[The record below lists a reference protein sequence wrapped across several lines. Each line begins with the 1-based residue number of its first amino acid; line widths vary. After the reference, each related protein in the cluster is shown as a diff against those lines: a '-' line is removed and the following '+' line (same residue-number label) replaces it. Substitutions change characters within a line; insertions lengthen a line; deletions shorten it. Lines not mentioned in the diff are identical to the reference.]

1 MSLKKFYNLGKFKF
15 SKIYRSITGKG
26 NLRTLQLIKQEFP
39 ELKIKSFKS
48 GTKVFDWVIPAEW
61 NVKDAY
67 VKDKDNKKII
77 NFKKNFLH
85 LVGYSIPKKIILSK
99 KELIKRLY
107 TQTDLP
113 DAIPFITSYYKKHY
127 GFCVSENLKKK
138 IIKKYKK
145 KDKFKINIDSSF
157 NNRGKIYYG
166 ELVIK
171 GKSEQEI
178 LISTYICH
186 PLMANNETSG
196 PIVSMCLIN
205 HFRKTK
211 PNKTLRFLF
220 ISETIGSIS
229 YLSKNL
235 TYLKRKCIGGF
246 NLSCIGDEKMHS
258 YMPSKNKNSISTKSL
273 EEAYK
278 NLKINAKKFSFLER
292 GSDERQYNSPGVDL
306 DIASI
311 FRSKYGKYKEYHTS
325 LDNFDLVTL
334 KGITGGFKV
343 AKQAII
349 NLSNKII
356 PKSKLICEPNLGK
369 RNLYALIS
377 NKNQHHKLSRKLL
390 NFLIYADG
398 KTKLKI
404 YQKL

>member
-1 MSLKKFYNLGKFKF
+1 MGCA
-15 SKIYRSITGKG
+15 RG
-26 NLRTLQLIKQEFP
+26 E
-39 ELKIKSFKS
+39 
-48 GTKVFDWVIPAEW
+48 
-61 NVKDAY
+61 
-67 VKDKDNKKII
+67 DKKKII
-77 NFKKNFLH
+77 DFKKNFLH
-85 LVGYSIPKKIILSK
+85 LVGYSVPKRIYLSK
-99 KELIKRLY
+99 NELLKRLF
-107 TQTDLP
+107 TQKDLP
-113 DAIPFITSYYKKHY
+113 NAIPFVTSYYKKYY
-127 GFCVSENLKKK
+127 GFCASENLKKK

-145 KDKFKINIDSSF
+145 NDKFKIVIDSSF
-157 NNRGKIYYG
+157 NKKGKMHYG

-186 PLMANNETSG
+186 PLMANNEISG

-205 HFRKTK
+205 HFRGTK
-211 PNKTLRFLF
+211 PNKTLRFIF

-235 TYLKRKCIGGF
+235 NSLKSRCIGGY

-258 YMPSKNKNSISTKSL
+258 YMASKNSNSISTKSL

-278 NLKINAKKFSFLER
+278 NLKIKAKKFSFLER
-292 GSDERQYNSPGVDL
+292 GSDERQYNSPGIDL

-311 FRSKYGKYKEYHTS
+311 FKSKYGKYKEYHTS
-325 LDNFDLVTL
+325 LDDFNLVTL
-334 KGITGGFKV
+334 KGITEGFKV
-343 AKQAII
+343 AEKAII

-356 PKSKLICEPNLGK
+356 PKNKLLCEPNLGK

-398 KTKLKI
+398 KTEINDIAKNIKLTRVETYKI
-404 YQKL
+404 YKLLKKYNILI